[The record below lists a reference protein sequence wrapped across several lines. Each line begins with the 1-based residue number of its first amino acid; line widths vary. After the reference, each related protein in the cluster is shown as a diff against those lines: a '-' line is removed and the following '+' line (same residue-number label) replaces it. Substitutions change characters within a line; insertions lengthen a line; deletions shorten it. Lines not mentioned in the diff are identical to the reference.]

1 MGERLRHAQVEED
14 HGRLGRGGL
23 PRPDREHG
31 ARARQRDALLRPSE
45 LRAVHPLPRGNGLA
59 LAPARQDRQG
69 LWREGRR
76 GQRAPD
82 RPPDGDEDHLRARGR
97 RRHAR
102 QELHRE
108 IPRRLRRAGPGLTLE
123 AALFYIFAVGVLV
136 AGAQVIFRRN
146 PIYGA
151 LSLVGCFF
159 FLAGIYVL
167 LAAHLIAILQ
177 IMVYAGAVM
186 VLFVFVIM
194 LLNLKEEE
202 LGEQR
207 LTAWKGIGLGAVL
220 VGTAVIAW
228 KALGPAYAGAPH
240 RDNAQ
245 LIAGFGNVK
254 SVGRILYLAS
264 VLPFE
269 VTSLL
274 LLVAVAAVVVAKGK
288 I

>member
-1 MGERLRHAQVEED
+1 
-14 HGRLGRGGL
+14 
-23 PRPDREHG
+23 
-31 ARARQRDALLRPSE
+31 
-45 LRAVHPLPRGNGLA
+45 
-59 LAPARQDRQG
+59 
-69 LWREGRR
+69 
-76 GQRAPD
+76 
-82 RPPDGDEDHLRARGR
+82 
-97 RRHAR
+97 
-102 QELHRE
+102 
-108 IPRRLRRAGPGLTLE
+108 LE

-136 AGAQVIFRRN
+136 AGAQVILRRN

-151 LSLVGCFF
+151 LSLVACFF

-207 LTAWKGIGLGAVL
+207 LTAWKVIGLVAVL
-220 VGTAVIAW
+220 AGTAVISW
-228 KALGPAYAGAPH
+228 KALGPAYGGALH

-245 LIAGFGNVK
+245 IIAGFGGVK

-274 LLVAVAAVVVAKGK
+274 LLVAVVAAVVVAKGK